1 MKSIPFPA
9 HFEAHDLMQLIQLLE
24 WLTDQLYDHYNE
36 ETAQRW
42 IDRYAEQHDDQVPL
56 DLSDTLPF

>member
-1 MKSIPFPA
+1 MKSIHFPA
-9 HFEAHDLMQLIQLLE
+9 HFDAHDVLQLIQLLE
-24 WLTDQLYDHYNE
+24 WLTYQLRDQYNE
-36 ETAQRW
+36 EIAQQW